1 MLNKATAV
9 THTATARRPFQ
20 QLCDI
25 RRLAVHF
32 HSIVTMMGFCA
43 CASAPQ
49 VCPQSPSTN
58 LVNSLATRSIAAGFN
73 LLRQLKIIGS
83 LPSASLIDWGGL
95 VLPCGQVL
103 HHYFRYM
110 WHTLPLQISQQ
121 SEREEGTKEER
132 KISKGKVGG
141 TKRKHDRNLE
151 IKGKRQVKRKTEE
164 RNRSTKRKLENGR
177 DKEREE
183 KEKQRGKI

>member
-1 MLNKATAV
+1 
-9 THTATARRPFQ
+9 
-20 QLCDI
+20 
-25 RRLAVHF
+25 
-32 HSIVTMMGFCA
+32 
-43 CASAPQ
+43 
-49 VCPQSPSTN
+49 
-58 LVNSLATRSIAAGFN
+58 
-73 LLRQLKIIGS
+73 
-83 LPSASLIDWGGL
+83 
-95 VLPCGQVL
+95 
-103 HHYFRYM
+103 
-110 WHTLPLQISQQ
+110 LQISQQ